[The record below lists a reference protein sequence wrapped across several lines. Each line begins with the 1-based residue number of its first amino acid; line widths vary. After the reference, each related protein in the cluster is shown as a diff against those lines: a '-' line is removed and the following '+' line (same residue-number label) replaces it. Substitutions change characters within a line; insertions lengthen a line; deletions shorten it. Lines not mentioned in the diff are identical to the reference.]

1 MLDEELQDL
10 VRQTQKLQAE
20 GQTLEVKC
28 AHNGCPDRLYDT
40 LSSFSNQD
48 EGGVILFGL
57 DETKGFK
64 AVGVYDAQDLQ
75 QRVANQ
81 CEQMQPAVRPLFTLA
96 EIDNAVITSVEIPSI
111 DAADRPCFYKGKGRV
126 KGSYRR
132 IGERDQ
138 PMTEYEIYS
147 YEAFRK
153 KYQDDVRVFPDA
165 DISTLEPSLLA
176 DYLQK
181 LKANKP
187 NLAMLSDERICSLM
201 SIMKD
206 EQATLAAEMLVGF
219 YPQAFAPQ
227 LCIVATAVPGE
238 TLGDTDRS
246 GARFTDNKRI
256 EGTISQ
262 MLNEALAFV
271 RTNTKSA
278 TIIDSATGTRRDV
291 AEYPMVAVREVI
303 LNALVHRDYSI
314 HTEGKPIR
322 LTIFQDRLEVESP
335 GGLYG
340 RLRADQLGHVQ
351 SDTRNPVLATA
362 MEVMGLTEN
371 RYSGIPTIRRQMEEA
386 ELPEPT
392 FLDTQNSFIV
402 TLRNRREAPKSSGVS
417 KPEAASI
424 IAAKNAKSGLIE
436 FCARPR
442 TRAEITAALGLTSQ
456 SYAMSQYVTPL
467 VKSGKLAMTDP
478 DRPRSKNQKYVA
490 TSLSE

>member
-1 MLDEELQDL
+1 MLDKELQDL

-20 GQTLEVKC
+20 SQTLEVKC
-28 AHNGCPDRLYDT
+28 AHDGCPERLYDT

-57 DETKGFK
+57 DESQDFK

-96 EIDNAVITSVEIPSI
+96 EVDDVVIASAEIPSI

-132 IGERDQ
+132 VGERDQ
-138 PMTEYEIYS
+138 AMTEYEIYS

-153 KYQDDVRVFPDA
+153 KYQDDIRTFVDA
-165 DISTLEPSLLA
+165 DTSTLDPSFLA

-187 NLAMLSDERICSLM
+187 NLAMLSDEKICALM
-201 SIMKD
+201 SIVKGGK
-206 EQATLAAEMLVGF
+206 ATLAAEILLGF

-227 LCIVATAVPGE
+227 LCIVATAVPGVAMGE
-238 TLGDTDRS
+238 VDAS

-256 EGTISQ
+256 EGTIPQ
-262 MLNEALAFV
+262 MLTEALAFV
-271 RTNTKSA
+271 RANTRTA
-278 TIIDSATGTRRDV
+278 TVIDTVTGERKDV
-291 AEYPMVAVREVI
+291 PEYPTVAVREVI

-322 LTIFQDRLEVESP
+322 LTIYQDRLEVESP

-340 RLRADQLGHVQ
+340 RLRVDQLGHVQ
-351 SDTRNPVLATA
+351 PDTRNPVLATA

-371 RYSGIPTIRRQMEEA
+371 RYSGIPTIRKQMEEA
-386 ELPEPT
+386 GLAEPD

-402 TLRNRREAPKSSGVS
+402 TLRNGSRTLEDENATEV
-417 KPEAASI
+417 AATRA
-424 IAAKNAKSGLIE
+424 IAGEDIE
-436 FCARPR
+436 SELLAFCATPR
-442 TRAEITAALGLTSQ
+442 TRTEIAEALGLSSQ
-456 SYAMSQYVTPL
+456 SYAMSRYVAPL
-467 VKSGKLAMTDP
+467 VKTGKLALTDP
-478 DRPRSKNQKYVA
+478 EHPRSKNQRYVA
-490 TSLSE
+490 VRLAG